1 MSDNLH
7 PVDSTT
13 VSVYHKTIQTL
24 KNNFLIRK
32 LFIFIFPSWLIYS
45 CIRVHSCI
53 EQFTMI
59 DNKGDNKNL
68 RKSISFSQHEAIARA
83 VRCILVKSDFHV
95 IFTVFFYSLFGS
107 ITCHISYMKYSK
119 FFLPEA
125 FYIASILLSAMTYIV
140 HDSALVR

>member
-1 MSDNLH
+1 
-7 PVDSTT
+7 
-13 VSVYHKTIQTL
+13 
-24 KNNFLIRK
+24 
-32 LFIFIFPSWLIYS
+32 
-45 CIRVHSCI
+45 
-53 EQFTMI
+53 MI
-59 DNKGDNKNL
+59 DNKGDNRNL

-95 IFTVFFYSLFGS
+95 IFTVFLCSLFGS
-107 ITCHISYMKYSK
+107 IACYISYMKYNK